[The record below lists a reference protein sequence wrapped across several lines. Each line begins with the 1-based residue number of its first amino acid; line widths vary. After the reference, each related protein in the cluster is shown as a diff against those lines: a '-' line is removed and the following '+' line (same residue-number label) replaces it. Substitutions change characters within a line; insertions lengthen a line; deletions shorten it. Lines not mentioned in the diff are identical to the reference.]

1 MLAYDINEKDVNYN
15 ERYNVRGKSTIGKE
29 NSSKNV
35 IIYGFLEKRSKYIHL
50 WKTRFFI
57 LTNNYLFAF
66 TGIEDDADCTMALDL
81 RNIIECVEINNEEK
95 AKKEFE
101 VRTIGTNYFFRAEK
115 ESIMKRWKD
124 EINKVMKIKN
134 MQSFKDMQ

>member
-81 RNIIECVEINNEEK
+81 RNIIECVEINNEQKE
-95 AKKEFE
+95 KKEFE
-101 VRTIGTNYFFRAEK
+101 LRTIGSNYFFRAEK
-115 ESIMKRWKD
+115 ENVMKRWKD
-124 EINKVMKIKN
+124 EINKIMKIKN

>member
-1 MLAYDINEKDVNYN
+1 MA
-15 ERYNVRGKSTIGKE
+15 RE
-29 NSSKNV
+29 NSPKNV

-66 TGIEDDADCTMALDL
+66 TGIENDADCTMALDL
-81 RNIIECVEINNEEK
+81 KNILECIEINNGQK

-101 VRTIGTNYFFRAEK
+101 IRTIGANYFFRAEK
-115 ESIMKRWKD
+115 ESIMIRWKD
-124 EINKVMKIKN
+124 EINKIIKTKN
-134 MQSFKDMQ
+134 MTNIQNI

>member
-1 MLAYDINEKDVNYN
+1 M
-15 ERYNVRGKSTIGKE
+15 T
-29 NSSKNV
+29 
-35 IIYGFLEKRSKYIHL
+35 H
-50 WKTRFFI
+50 
-57 LTNNYLFAF
+57 NYLFAF

-81 RNIIECVEINNEEK
+81 KNIIECVEINNEEK
-95 AKKEFE
+95 TKKEFE

-115 ESIMKRWKD
+115 ENIMKRWKD